1 MSTNLHRPHDPRRA
15 SRRLARAKGRAGFT
29 LLELLVALTIGAL
42 VASAVF
48 TLGGS
53 ASRHFQEQQRIGVTQ
68 RSVRMAM
75 DRVRRDI
82 QRTGYLHVSA
92 TNAPQV
98 LTCPMPAVPGPLP
111 AIRFTNDDPTGNTAL
126 ASVNRSANGVSAD
139 RLQLTGN
146 YTTGDSYLVRAV
158 SSSGNTLFLQTSWLA
173 FQRAFTVDNGAGV
186 RVSAPATFQQVF
198 PAGSMVHVESRDG
211 HHFFV
216 NVVSATLAGG
226 GNTASIQITPSLGVD
241 NPCLDGLGRG
251 ALVSPVSTIDYSIGS
266 PAVGSAL
273 LPRNA
278 AVTGANT
285 VLFRRELNPATL
297 APIAGRVNRPVLEF
311 AVDFNVVS
319 FLIDQNLTPG
329 NPPNVQPV
337 PAASAI
343 ATVNSTP
350 WRIRGVVVSL
360 AARTPEQDRRF
371 PWVARSAGSQLNRFQ
386 VFPTEPGAAR
396 VRQLTAE
403 ILMPNMIPR

>member
-1 MSTNLHRPHDPRRA
+1 MRTPRNTTSRQ
-15 SRRLARAKGRAGFT
+15 RRLRRAGFT

-42 VASAVF
+42 VSSAVF
-48 TLGGS
+48 TLGGA
-53 ASRHFQEQQRIGVTQ
+53 ASRHFQEQQRVGVTQ

-75 DRVRRDI
+75 DRVRRDV
-82 QRTGYLHVSA
+82 QRAGFLHVSS

-98 LTCPMPAVPGPLP
+98 LTCPTPAVPGVLP
-111 AIRFTNDDPTGNTAL
+111 AVGFTNDDPTGNTAL
-126 ASVNRSANGVSAD
+126 ASINRSANGVSAD
-139 RLQLTGN
+139 RLLLTGN

-186 RVSAPATFQQVF
+186 RVPAPATFQQVF
-198 PAGSMVHVESRDG
+198 PAGGMVHVESRDG

-216 NVVSATLAGG
+216 NIVSSTLGAGG
-226 GNTASIQITPSLGVD
+226 TTASIQISPSLGVD

-251 ALVSPVSTIDYSIGS
+251 ALVSPISTIAYSIGS
-266 PAVGSAL
+266 PTPGSAL
-273 LPRNA
+273 QPRNA
-278 AVTGANT
+278 AVSGANT
-285 VLFRRELNPATL
+285 VLFRQELNPATL
-297 APIAGRVNRPVLEF
+297 APVAGRVNRPVLEW

-337 PAASAI
+337 VAASAA
-343 ATVNSTP
+343 ATVAATP
-350 WRIRGVVVSL
+350 WRIRGVVVSV

-371 PWVARSAGSQLNRFQ
+371 PWPWTGGRPGGTPLNRFQ
-386 VFPTEPGAAR
+386 VFPAEPGAAR

-403 ILMPNMIPR
+403 ILMPNMVPR